1 MGKSHALDN
10 VRLFAGL
17 EPQQLEAIT
26 AAGEPRS
33 YDIGETIFAEGDPGT
48 HLYCVC
54 AGRVEITLALGNQ
67 ADQAP
72 VHVATD
78 GSVFGEFVLFE
89 TVARTA
95 TARAVKPVEI
105 LAIGAAELRAVFAA
119 DPEAGYRVMDN
130 LCRILVGRIQKT
142 TKELKSSLMW

>member
-1 MGKSHALDN
+1 MGQAHALTGI
-10 VRLFAGL
+10 RLFEGL
-17 EPQQLEAIT
+17 GAEQLQAIT

-33 YDIGETIFAEGDPGT
+33 YAVGETIFTEGDPGT

-54 AGRVEITLALGNQ
+54 SGRVEITLALGNSV
-67 ADQAP
+67 DQAP

-105 LAIGAAELRAVFAA
+105 LALGAAELRAVFAA
-119 DPEAGYRVMDN
+119 DPQAGYRVMDN
-130 LCRILVGRIQKT
+130 LCKILVGRIQKT